1 MENYYAGF
9 GETWERLALIRARG
23 ICGSE
28 ELVYEFLQHHQ
39 PFIYPKSPTPDLL
52 DEIAALKRRIER
64 DIVGHENLER
74 DVKLGAG
81 GIREIEFIVQALQLV
96 HGARNTFLQE
106 TSTLKALP
114 ALAQHDL
121 LPRDETM
128 ALDGAYRFLRRVEHR
143 LQIEAEQQTHTIPDD
158 PASLLRLARS
168 LGFPSSKQL
177 TTELRRHMGNVRAIF
192 RKNVADSVEGTAGC
206 APSYAIFRDQA
217 RAEKSFSELA
227 QGPARFHVAPRT
239 RQVFRKLRPLLLQQ
253 LAKTAD
259 PDATLNQLLR
269 FVEAYGLRSLLFEL
283 LAVNPRLLELLIKAF
298 DVSRY
303 AGDLLVRHP
312 QLLEETTRSRN
323 SISLW
328 KSANTCAVSPTAA
341 HRRPNCSRCAYRQM
355 HWLRILLRDILSLS
369 NAVTLAREHSDLA
382 EACLIYVNQ
391 LLAADAGLTIIG
403 LDKFGGHEILRS
415 ISMSCSLAKTRAR
428 PRAFLSRWENRR
440 LKERFHRSIRACVP
454 MAKKARSFHR
464 SQRIKRITK
473 VARIFGNCGP

>member
-9 GETWERLALIRARG
+9 GETWERLALIQARG

-28 ELVYEFLQHHQ
+28 ELAYEFLQHHQ

-158 PASLLRLARS
+158 PESLASAGAKSRLPVVETTHDRSYGATWEMCARFSGKMS
-168 LGFPSSKQL
+168 LIHAKEP
-177 TTELRRHMGNVRAIF
+177 A
-192 RKNVADSVEGTAGC
+192 AA

-283 LAVNPRLLELLIKAF
+283 LAVNPRLLELLIKTF

-312 QLLEETTRSRN
+312 QLLEETTRSRKLDQPLEVGAT
-323 SISLW
+323 S
-328 KSANTCAVSPTAA
+328 CDVSPAAA
-341 HRRPNCSRCAYRQM
+341 HRPRNCIRCA
-355 HWLRILLRDILSLS
+355 RIGRCIGFAFSCATSSSLS
-369 NAVTLAREHSDLA
+369 NAVTLGAR
-382 EACLIYVNQ
+382 
-391 LLAADAGLTIIG
+391 T
-403 LDKFGGHEILRS
+403 FRPGGGMPHLCQPH
-415 ISMSCSLAKTRAR
+415 CSLRMRA
-428 PRAFLSRWENRR
+428 
-440 LKERFHRSIRACVP
+440 
-454 MAKKARSFHR
+454 
-464 SQRIKRITK
+464 
-473 VARIFGNCGP
+473 